1 MYINKLV
8 LIPLCMLDCISL
20 KQKTEAD
27 KGTYTIHNDCLG
39 GKLKLHL
46 RAKSV
51 LANQG

>member
-1 MYINKLV
+1 
-8 LIPLCMLDCISL
+8 MLDCISL

-27 KGTYTIHNDCLG
+27 KGTYTIHYTLFG
-39 GKLKLHL
+39 SKLKLHL